1 MAQRTHPAHETE
13 PPIYPTN
20 TVFGGG
26 FFPEGHMEG
35 EWRNLPPS
43 ESRFAEF
50 VKSLSALLS
59 SRVD

>member
-1 MAQRTHPAHETE
+1 MTQKTNPAHETE
-13 PPIYPTN
+13 PPVHPTC

-26 FFPEGHMEG
+26 FFPESHMDDER
-35 EWRNLPPS
+35 RNLPPS

-59 SRVD
+59 SKSA